1 MVIWGSPIF
10 WGRSPRGVEEW
21 QLGWLRR
28 SLVRCK
34 GYCGLYQ
41 VLGITIEFHVYI
53 YHIELYH
60 IILYYI
66 TLYYIIIYYVYCKG
80 LWRQFCTTL
89 GQSIVH
95 FHCVYI
101 SFMPATCA
109 WDEWMWS
116 LPDSRAPRQKL
127 GETLQPLGSM
137 RLIKYTFLLVH
148 QGGKAN
154 VTMKS
159 FSLDWHIYIVL
170 CNICI

>member
-159 FSLDWHIYIVL
+159 FSLDWHIYI
-170 CNICI
+170 